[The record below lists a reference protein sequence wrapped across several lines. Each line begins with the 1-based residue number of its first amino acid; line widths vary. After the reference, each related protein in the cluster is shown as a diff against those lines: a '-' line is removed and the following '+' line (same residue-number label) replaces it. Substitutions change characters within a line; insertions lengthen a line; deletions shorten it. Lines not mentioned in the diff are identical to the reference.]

1 MIGLCIGLS
10 ATAQQMGIVRT
21 LERPGKPSEY
31 LSGVTI
37 NVLEYPNAIVSKKG
51 GKFSFAING
60 KRQGESFTVSRV
72 QKKGYALVDK
82 QLKGRRFAYSSSVPI
97 EIVMVSDA
105 QLENDKKRI
114 EDMAYNKAKK
124 NYDQKVSALEKQLNQ
139 KTISEREYRAKCEEL
154 SSNYNNYVQLIDQMA
169 ERYAT
174 TDYMGMSEI
183 SREAQE
189 AIENADLERADS
201 LINAKGDF
209 DKREQELLNKVQ
221 LKEKSEKLSKQL
233 QEDIDKESEDLV
245 RDYYNKYSIN
255 AAAYRN
261 DSAAYYLERI
271 VRLYPNEVEALMET
285 AYFIDKYL
293 ADYPR
298 ALNYYQQAFDQS
310 KEQYGE
316 INRLTGLCSEKIGLT
331 FDELGD
337 LEKALEW
344 HHKALDIYEKMDE
357 PDSAR
362 IAMSYTLIGR
372 VYCKKSENDIALE
385 YTLKG
390 LGIRER
396 ISEQTTLEQNER
408 IQNYGDLAQ
417 SYNNLGV
424 IYTDLNDL
432 NKALEYHL
440 KALDLR
446 EKHLDEADVAFSC
459 SNISLVYR
467 DMGDYDKALE
477 YNQRALEIYN
487 RVLGPAHPLTITLF
501 SGNANIYYQRNEYEK
516 ALECMQQALKGSEQY
531 YGPDHTYTQAFQE
544 SISYIQQMIENKQ
557 P

>member
-221 LKEKSEKLSKQL
+221 LKEKSEKLSQQL

-424 IYTDLNDL
+424 IYTDMNDL

-487 RVLGPAHPLTITLF
+487 RVLGLAHPLTITLF